1 MTDREG
7 KPIVDDDG
15 KRWSR
20 GIPAN
25 CTPQQIAAR
34 MAEEL
39 RIKFRSGERASG
51 F

>member
-34 MAEEL
+34 MAKEL